1 MEEFMNGL
9 TELVNANDLTL
20 AEVVYA
26 LEAFKLDLLTSDDD
40 DDEVEEG

>member
-1 MEEFMNGL
+1 MNGL
-9 TELVNANDLTL
+9 TELVDASELTL

-40 DDEVEEG
+40 DEEGEGDEC